1 MVKVTIKEDQGIGIS
16 RGIIQTRVNIHPST
30 KLSLIIL
37 SLGVM
42 ALNLAKAEG

>member
-1 MVKVTIKEDQGIGIS
+1 MVKVTIKEDQGIS
-16 RGIIQTRVNIHPST
+16 RGIIQTRVIIHPST